1 MRLSLLFLTY
11 NRPVLAKEILVK
23 NLETIGLDPSEYEL
37 LICDQG
43 TEDYTFTT
51 WLNSLK
57 PAHLRLNKYNEGIS
71 RSLNQLI
78 LRAKAPNM
86 MYMADDVMMPEGWG
100 KEILRYVEYLPQ
112 TGIAGFEMGEL
123 KLPLFRWPDSALD
136 VCMNTNRDDIYNDKV
151 QVYGNIVF
159 TKQLIDVIGG
169 FCEEYH
175 PYGLEDADFCFRAIL
190 SNFLV
195 YYIPGLKAVHLGMNS
210 DAKIRS
216 HYSNVGHHRWRV
228 ANYSRIGTFERLP
241 MLKECLI

>member
-1 MRLSLLFLTY
+1 MRLSLLFLTH
-11 NRPVLAKEILVK
+11 NRPILAKETLLK
-23 NLETIGLDPSEYEL
+23 NLELIGLDKSEYEL

-51 WLNSLK
+51 WLSQLK
-57 PAHLRLNKYNEGIS
+57 PSYIRLNKYNEGIS

-86 MYMADDVMMPEGWG
+86 MYMADDVAMPPDWG
-100 KEILRYVEYLPQ
+100 KEMLRHTEGLIH

-123 KLPLFRWPDSALD
+123 KLPRE
-136 VCMNTNRDDIYNDKV
+136 NRFGFTICRNPNSDDMYEDKV

-159 TKQLIDVIGG
+159 TRNLIDTIGG

-190 SNFLV
+190 NDFLV
-195 YYIPGLKAVHLGMNS
+195 YYIPGLRAAHLGLNS
-210 DAKIRS
+210 DAKVKS
-216 HYSNVGHHRWRV
+216 HFSNVGNHRWRV
-228 ANYSRIGTFERLP
+228 ANYRRIGTYERLP